1 MTRDTTPPDDAA
13 DGDAAR
19 SDEGN
24 PTRSN
29 ESDSAQSDERDP
41 GRSEEGGEPTD
52 ADAVSAIERRLSRR
66 REPYA
71 RATVVRREP
80 PVSAT
85 VGDRAVVTADG
96 ELHGW
101 IGGAACAQSIVT
113 AEARSAIEDGDA
125 RLIGIAPDPDR
136 IDRAGLE
143 AFPMRCH
150 SEGVLEVFLEPV
162 NTAPDLLI
170 VGDSPVARSLARL
183 ASELTFDVTLVAG
196 GSDGLEGSIPAGTTV
211 LGETD
216 PETVAAAVDRE
227 PIVVV
232 ASMGSFD
239 ARGVAAGILADGLYV
254 GLVASDTR
262 AEAVFDRAAG
272 RLEIDPEDVRTAV
285 TNPAG
290 VDVAASTPAEIA
302 ASLLAEVVDVRG
314 TAGATSGSY
323 TPTDCEATEESAS
336 DARDPAIDADGTT
349 ADGASGGHANADGP
363 SDDHANADHANG
375 PDTPDH
381 GGSSGAESAVDPVC
395 GMTVDPTEAPASVDH
410 DGETYHFCC
419 PGCADSFRENP
430 GSYLEHPN
438 GTSAS

>member
-13 DGDAAR
+13 DGDPAH
-19 SDEGN
+19 SDEGD
-24 PTRSN
+24 PARST
-29 ESDSAQSDERDP
+29 EADLPQSDEGD
-41 GRSEEGGEPTD
+41 EPTD
-52 ADAVSAIERRLSRR
+52 ETAVSTIERRLSSR

-80 PVSAT
+80 PVSAN

-101 IGGAACAQSIVT
+101 IGGAACAQSIVA
-113 AEARSAIEDGDA
+113 AEAQAAIEADEA

-150 SEGVLEVFLEPV
+150 SEGILEVFLEPV
-162 NTAPDLLI
+162 NTAPDLLL

-183 ASELTFDVTLVAG
+183 AGELTFDVTLVAG
-196 GSDGLEGSIPAGTTV
+196 ESAGLEGSIPAGTTV

-216 PETVAAAVDRE
+216 PETVAAAVDGE

-239 ARGVAAGILADGLYV
+239 ARGVAAGVLADALYV

-262 AEAVFDRAAG
+262 AEEVIDRAASI
-272 RLEIDPEDVRTAV
+272 LERDPEAIQAAV

-290 VDVAASTPAEIA
+290 VDVAAYTPAEIA

-314 TAGATSGSY
+314 TAGGASGSY
-323 TPTDCEATEESAS
+323 TPTSC
-336 DARDPAIDADGTT
+336 GVT
-349 ADGASGGHANADGP
+349 ADSGDASSDSQTDDGVR
-363 SDDHANADHANG
+363 D
-375 PDTPDH
+375 
-381 GGSSGAESAVDPVC
+381 SGEELATDPVC
-395 GMTVDPTEAPASVDH
+395 GMTVDPADAPASVDH
-410 DGETYHFCC
+410 AGETYHFCC
-419 PGCADSFRENP
+419 PGCADSFREDP
-430 GSYLEHPN
+430 DSYLEQLDETAAP
-438 GTSAS
+438 